1 MTAST
6 LLYEQKLNINE
17 AVFVFSSLVPLGDSH
32 LNLFINFLKFFKT
45 ISNDY
50 PKLLKIQHYLMIL
63 NTKFTKRNDIILQN
77 TSYDHVLKQFLKNL
91 RIVLDGASIT
101 YKTQTLCA
109 LLRID
114 HRMSYQTDS
123 QRHIKETIL
132 LIK

>member
-50 PKLLKIQHYLMIL
+50 PKLLKI
-63 NTKFTKRNDIILQN
+63 
-77 TSYDHVLKQFLKNL
+77 
-91 RIVLDGASIT
+91 
-101 YKTQTLCA
+101 
-109 LLRID
+109 
-114 HRMSYQTDS
+114 
-123 QRHIKETIL
+123 
-132 LIK
+132 